1 MCGRKQCFHHTSSH
15 ISTSK
20 NQNVEFNSP
29 KIWYPLIPFS
39 WLYGAGV
46 YVRNFLFDCGI
57 LKSAGFDIPVIS
69 VGNITVGGTGK
80 TPMTEYLIRL
90 LRTKHQVSIVS
101 RGYKRQTKGYVRATE
116 NTHMS
121 DIGDEPYQMKQ
132 KYPEIHVAVDE
143 KRSRAITNICQAD
156 VTPPTD
162 VVLMDDGFQHRYV
175 QPGINI
181 LLMDYN
187 RLPHTDFLLPAGKLR
202 EPKSSCRRAD
212 IVIVT
217 KCPGDIT
224 PTEEHGIE
232 RSLNLQPW
240 QKLFY
245 SHYGYGNLVPM
256 RNYIDPL
263 NDYSDFSFSKPQ
275 DITLDDLKANKYNV
289 VLLTG
294 IASPHQLES
303 DFRQFC
309 QFTPIR
315 FEDHHNFTK
324 KDIDLIASKTKQSE
338 SGNTIVV
345 TTEKDAM
352 RLIEYMRNNP
362 GDDAEF
368 IRNRYQDFYVLP
380 VEVKFMKEK
389 QDEFNQIILSY
400 VQKNSRT
407 STLSKRP

>member
-1 MCGRKQCFHHTSSH
+1 M
-15 ISTSK
+15 
-20 NQNVEFNSP
+20 EFNSS

-46 YVRNFLFDCGI
+46 YVRNFMFDCGL
-57 LKSAGFDIPVIS
+57 LKSASYDIPIVS

-80 TPMTEYLIRL
+80 TPLTEYLIRL
-90 LRTKHQVSIVS
+90 LSHKHQVSIVS

-116 NTHMS
+116 DTNMS
-121 DIGDEPYQMKQ
+121 DIGDEPFQMKH
-132 KYPEIHVAVDE
+132 KYPQIHVAVDE
-143 KRSRAITNICQAD
+143 KRRRAIENICHPD
-156 VTPPTD
+156 VQPATD

-187 RLPHTDFLLPAGKLR
+187 RLPYNDYLLPAGKLR

-217 KCPGDIT
+217 KCPHDIT

-245 SHYGYGNLVPM
+245 STYEYKNLVPM
-256 RNYIDPL
+256 RSYINKLSGTSSGFSDSEPL
-263 NDYSDFSFSKPQ
+263 EIP
-275 DITLDDLKANKYNV
+275 LADLKANKYGV

-294 IASPHQLES
+294 IASPHHLEN
-303 DFRQFC
+303 DIKQMC
-309 QFTPIR
+309 AFTSIR

-324 KDIDLIASKTKQSE
+324 KDIDTIASKISQHE
-338 SGNTIVV
+338 GVNTIVL

-352 RLIEYMRNNP
+352 RLIEYMRKNP
-362 GDDAEF
+362 SDDVEF
-368 IRNRYQDFYVLP
+368 IRNRYKNFYVLP
-380 VEVKFMKEK
+380 VEVTFMKDMR
-389 QDEFNQIILSY
+389 DEFDQMILSY
-400 VQKNSRT
+400 VQKNSRN
-407 STLSKRP
+407 STLSKRK

>member
-1 MCGRKQCFHHTSSH
+1 MRILIVGTGPREIYLAAACQSHGHELVSSGPWDWVCLPLPRSPLPEEWKDTLPRGQKILCGQPEEALRDEAGARGWRLVNALRDDIFVRENASLTAEGALCAAMACQDGALQGQHCLVIGYGRIGQALTRMLRG
-15 ISTSK
+15 
-20 NQNVEFNSP
+20 V
-29 KIWYPLIPFS
+29 
-39 WLYGAGV
+39 GAGV
-46 YVRNFLFDCGI
+46 TVAARREESRILAGEGSVPIEGI
-57 LKSAGFDIPVIS
+57 
-69 VGNITVGGTGK
+69 
-80 TPMTEYLIRL
+80 
-90 LRTKHQVSIVS
+90 H
-101 RGYKRQTKGYVRATE
+101 
-116 NTHMS
+116 
-121 DIGDEPYQMKQ
+121 
-132 KYPEIHVAVDE
+132 AV
-143 KRSRAITNICQAD
+143 
-156 VTPPTD
+156 
-162 VVLMDDGFQHRYV
+162 
-175 QPGINI
+175 
-181 LLMDYN
+181 
-187 RLPHTDFLLPAGKLR
+187 LPHTDFLLPAGKLR

-407 STLSKRP
+407 STLSKRL

>member
-1 MCGRKQCFHHTSSH
+1 M
-15 ISTSK
+15 
-20 NQNVEFNSP
+20 EFNSS

-46 YVRNFLFDCGI
+46 YVRNFMFDCGL
-57 LKSAGFDIPVIS
+57 LKSQGYDIPIVS

-80 TPMTEYLIRL
+80 TPLTEYLVRL
-90 LRTKHQVSIVS
+90 LSPHHQVSIVS
-101 RGYKRQTKGYVRATE
+101 RGYKRATKGYVRATSQSK
-116 NTHMS
+116 MS
-121 DIGDEPYQMKQ
+121 DIGDEPYQMKH
-132 KYPEIHVAVDE
+132 KYPQIHVAVDE
-143 KRSRAITNICQAD
+143 NRRRAIDRICG
-156 VTPPTD
+156 TD
-162 VVLMDDGFQHRYV
+162 VQPLTDVILMDDGFQHRYV

-187 RLPHTDFLLPAGKLR
+187 RLPHNDYLLPAGRLR

-217 KCPGDIT
+217 KCPHDIT

-245 SHYGYGNLVPM
+245 STYSYGNLIPVRHYLDKLSDTGTAFSDTTPAE
-256 RNYIDPL
+256 IPL
-263 NDYSDFSFSKPQ
+263 SE
-275 DITLDDLKANKYNV
+275 LKANKYRV

-303 DFRQFC
+303 DIGQMC
-309 QFTPIR
+309 PFTPIR

-324 KDIDLIASKTKQSE
+324 KDIDAIAAKISDHE
-338 SGNTIVV
+338 GGNTIVV

-352 RLIEYMRNNP
+352 RLIEYLRNNP
-362 GDDAEF
+362 TDDAAF
-368 IRNRYQDFYVLP
+368 IRNRYKDFYVIP
-380 VEVKFMKEK
+380 VEVKFMKEMES
-389 QDEFNQIILSY
+389 EFNQIILSY
-400 VQKNSRT
+400 VQKNSRN
-407 STLSKRP
+407 STLSHHHG

>member
-1 MCGRKQCFHHTSSH
+1 
-15 ISTSK
+15 
-20 NQNVEFNSP
+20 
-29 KIWYPLIPFS
+29 
-39 WLYGAGV
+39 
-46 YVRNFLFDCGI
+46 
-57 LKSAGFDIPVIS
+57 
-69 VGNITVGGTGK
+69 
-80 TPMTEYLIRL
+80 
-90 LRTKHQVSIVS
+90 
-101 RGYKRQTKGYVRATE
+101 
-116 NTHMS
+116 
-121 DIGDEPYQMKQ
+121 
-132 KYPEIHVAVDE
+132 
-143 KRSRAITNICQAD
+143 
-156 VTPPTD
+156 
-162 VVLMDDGFQHRYV
+162 
-175 QPGINI
+175 
-181 LLMDYN
+181 
-187 RLPHTDFLLPAGKLR
+187 
-202 EPKSSCRRAD
+202 
-212 IVIVT
+212 
-217 KCPGDIT
+217 
-224 PTEEHGIE
+224 
-232 RSLNLQPW
+232 
-240 QKLFY
+240 
-245 SHYGYGNLVPM
+245 M

-389 QDEFNQIILSY
+389 QDEFNQIIIQLLAIFHFPTIISLVYRNNKTFITTIQIFQKFDCFSVHILCLVSY
-400 VQKNSRT
+400 S
-407 STLSKRP
+407 P

>member
-1 MCGRKQCFHHTSSH
+1 
-15 ISTSK
+15 
-20 NQNVEFNSP
+20 
-29 KIWYPLIPFS
+29 
-39 WLYGAGV
+39 
-46 YVRNFLFDCGI
+46 
-57 LKSAGFDIPVIS
+57 
-69 VGNITVGGTGK
+69 
-80 TPMTEYLIRL
+80 
-90 LRTKHQVSIVS
+90 
-101 RGYKRQTKGYVRATE
+101 
-116 NTHMS
+116 
-121 DIGDEPYQMKQ
+121 
-132 KYPEIHVAVDE
+132 
-143 KRSRAITNICQAD
+143 
-156 VTPPTD
+156 
-162 VVLMDDGFQHRYV
+162 
-175 QPGINI
+175 
-181 LLMDYN
+181 
-187 RLPHTDFLLPAGKLR
+187 
-202 EPKSSCRRAD
+202 
-212 IVIVT
+212 
-217 KCPGDIT
+217 
-224 PTEEHGIE
+224 
-232 RSLNLQPW
+232 
-240 QKLFY
+240 
-245 SHYGYGNLVPM
+245 M

-407 STLSKRP
+407 STLSKRL

>member
-1 MCGRKQCFHHTSSH
+1 M
-15 ISTSK
+15 
-20 NQNVEFNSP
+20 EFNSA

-39 WLYGAGV
+39 WLYGIGV
-46 YVRNFLFDCGI
+46 SARNFLFDCGL
-57 LKSAGFDIPVIS
+57 LKSSSYDIPVIS

-80 TPMTEYLIRL
+80 TPLTEYLIRL
-90 LRTKHQVSIVS
+90 LSPKHQVSIVS
-101 RGYKRQTKGYVRATE
+101 RGYKRQTKGYVRAT
-116 NTHMS
+116 NQTSMS
-121 DIGDEPYQMKQ
+121 DIGDEPFQMKH
-132 KYPEIHVAVDE
+132 KYPYIHVAVDE
-143 KRSRAITNICQAD
+143 NRRRAIENICSHD
-156 VTPPTD
+156 VQPSTD

-187 RLPHTDFLLPAGKLR
+187 RLPHNDFLLPAGKLR

-217 KCPGDIT
+217 KCPQDIT

-240 QKLFY
+240 QKLYY
-245 SHYGYGNLVPM
+245 STYEYKDLVPM
-256 RNYIDPL
+256 RSYINKLQDSSSESSFEPARIPL
-263 NDYSDFSFSKPQ
+263 S
-275 DITLDDLKANKYNV
+275 DLKANKYGV

-294 IASPHQLES
+294 IASPQLLEN
-303 DFRQFC
+303 DIRQMCSFSS
-309 QFTPIR
+309 IR

-324 KDIDLIASKTKQSE
+324 KDIDQIALKIKE
-338 SGNTIVV
+338 HDNGNTIVL

-362 GDDAEF
+362 SDDVEF
-368 IRNRYQDFYVLP
+368 IRNRYKNFYVLP
-380 VEVKFMKEK
+380 VEVKFMKEMEA
-389 QDEFNQIILSY
+389 EFNELILSY

-407 STLSKRP
+407 STLSKK

>member
-1 MCGRKQCFHHTSSH
+1 M
-15 ISTSK
+15 
-20 NQNVEFNSP
+20 EFNSS

-46 YVRNFLFDCGI
+46 YVRNFLFDCGV
-57 LKSAGFDIPVIS
+57 LKSVSYDIPIIS

-80 TPMTEYLIRL
+80 TPLTEYLIRL
-90 LRTKHQVSIVS
+90 LSQHHQVSIVS
-101 RGYKRQTKGYVRATE
+101 RGYKRQTKGYVYAT
-116 NTHMS
+116 NTTRMS
-121 DIGDEPYQMKQ
+121 DIGDEPFQMKH
-132 KYPEIHVAVDE
+132 KYPQIHVAVDE
-143 KRSRAITNICQAD
+143 KRGRAIENICHPDIQPA
-156 VTPPTD
+156 TD
-162 VVLMDDGFQHRYV
+162 VILMDDGFQHRYV

-187 RLPHTDFLLPAGKLR
+187 RLPHNDFLLPAGKLR

-217 KCPGDIT
+217 KCPHDIT

-245 SHYGYGNLVPM
+245 STYAYKNLIPM
-256 RNYIDPL
+256 RRYLSRMSSSEMHSEFTESQPL
-263 NDYSDFSFSKPQ
+263 EIPLS
-275 DITLDDLKANKYNV
+275 DLKSNKYGV

-303 DFRQFC
+303 DLRQMC
-309 QFTPIR
+309 HFTSLR
-315 FEDHHNFTK
+315 FEDHHNFIK
-324 KDIDLIASKTKQSE
+324 KDIDKISSTIKQDDSD
-338 SGNTIVV
+338 NTIVV

-352 RLIEYMRNNP
+352 RLIEYMRENP
-362 GDDAEF
+362 SDDVEF
-368 IRNRYQDFYVLP
+368 IRNRYKNFYVLP
-380 VEVKFMKEK
+380 VEVKFMKDMEE
-389 QDEFNQIILSY
+389 DFNQMILSY

-407 STLSKRP
+407 STLKSNS

>member
-1 MCGRKQCFHHTSSH
+1 M
-15 ISTSK
+15 
-20 NQNVEFNSP
+20 EFNSS

-46 YVRNFLFDCGI
+46 YVRNFLFDCGV
-57 LKSAGFDIPVIS
+57 LKSVSYDIPIIS

-80 TPMTEYLIRL
+80 TPLTEYLVRL
-90 LRTKHQVSIVS
+90 LSQHHQVSIVS
-101 RGYKRQTKGYVRATE
+101 RGYKRQTKGYVYATST
-116 NTHMS
+116 THMS
-121 DIGDEPYQMKQ
+121 DIGDEPFQMKH
-132 KYPEIHVAVDE
+132 KYPQIHVAVDE
-143 KRSRAITNICQAD
+143 KRGRAIENICHPDIQPA
-156 VTPPTD
+156 TD
-162 VVLMDDGFQHRYV
+162 VILMDDGFQHRYV

-187 RLPHTDFLLPAGKLR
+187 RLPHNDFLLPAGKLR

-217 KCPGDIT
+217 KCPHDIT

-245 SHYGYGNLVPM
+245 STYAYKNLIPM
-256 RNYIDPL
+256 RRYLSRMSSSEMHSEFSESQPL
-263 NDYSDFSFSKPQ
+263 EIPLS
-275 DITLDDLKANKYNV
+275 DLKSNKYGV

-303 DFRQFC
+303 DLRQMC
-309 QFTPIR
+309 HFTSLR
-315 FEDHHNFTK
+315 FEDHHNFIK
-324 KDIDLIASKTKQSE
+324 KDIDKISSTIKQDD

-352 RLIEYMRNNP
+352 RLIEYMRENP
-362 GDDAEF
+362 SDDVEF
-368 IRNRYQDFYVLP
+368 IRNRYKNFYVLP
-380 VEVKFMKEK
+380 VEVKFMKDME
-389 QDEFNQIILSY
+389 DDFNQMILSY

-407 STLSKRP
+407 STLKSNS